1 MGRECARIWSA
12 CLLVSAPPP
21 PPDRFPVFH
30 FRLHSAGESETLA
43 SHSLL
48 PPKSPQSATF
58 SREPRA
64 TRREYATTA
73 PPAAAHH
80 PPPRAPLAR
89 PDLTSAAAA
98 NGVRRPADLPRHR
111 QRPPVSEPT
120 HPTIVSFDP
129 AAACF
134 YPCPFPIRPRGLHW
148 WWCCARAL
156 CLALG

>member
-1 MGRECARIWSA
+1 MCPNLV
-12 CLLVSAPPP
+12 CL
-21 PPDRFPVFH
+21 
-30 FRLHSAGESETLA
+30 SAGFCAASSPRPVPCLPLQTSLCRRERDARVALA
-43 SHSLL
+43 PSPKK
-48 PPKSPQSATF
+48 PPIGDIFTRAA
-58 SREPRA
+58 RDA

-120 HPTIVSFDP
+120 HPTIGSFDP